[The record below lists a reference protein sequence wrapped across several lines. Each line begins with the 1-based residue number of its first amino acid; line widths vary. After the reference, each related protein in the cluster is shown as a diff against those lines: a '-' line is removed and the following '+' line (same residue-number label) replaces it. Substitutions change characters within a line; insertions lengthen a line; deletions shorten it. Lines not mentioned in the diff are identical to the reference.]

1 MKKFKIFLFI
11 IFTILLTSCSSSNID
26 ISKNLTS
33 IEKPDNKL
41 DITGKWKLLETI
53 DISTGK
59 NTDEVGNATTLFISK
74 KIFDF
79 NDTYILEPN
88 ITSRY
93 VNYLTYLNNKISK
106 VPEKL

>member
-59 NTDEVGNATTLFISK
+59 NTDEVGNATTLF
-74 KIFDF
+74 
-79 NDTYILEPN
+79 
-88 ITSRY
+88 
-93 VNYLTYLNNKISK
+93 
-106 VPEKL
+106 